1 MLPRLMITDGGPHPA
16 SKWAVMTASQII
28 QIEGISTEAQELE
41 KKILSVLEAEHATVQ
56 LYERRKL
63 QDKKYRKTP
72 IDPSPYIDRAFNV
85 VIKQADGTPFQDH
98 FAKPDVQEYIR
109 TVLGNHFATSMDIE
123 RGWHASRKQN
133 RK

>member
-1 MLPRLMITDGGPHPA
+1 MLARVMITDGGPHPA

-28 QIEGISTEAQELE
+28 QIEGIATDAQELE
-41 KKILSVLEAEHATVQ
+41 KKIVSVLEAEHATVQ

-63 QDKKYRKTP
+63 KDKTYRKAP
-72 IDPSPYIDRAFNV
+72 IDPSPYIDQAFNA
-85 VIKQADGTPFQDH
+85 VIQQADGTRFETH